1 MIKSKGK
8 SLIGHKGEKEE
19 MTANTNNERKQQE
32 EDISREK
39 PKIVPLPNGP
49 YYFINEMEPKV
60 VENLQNTKGEALSVT
75 RGVSL
80 CRCGASNN
88 KPFCDGT
95 HSKIGFSSENKEEE
109 DGTNDNS
116 HHHQIIKDKRKNY
129 VGKGITIH
137 DNRKIC
143 SHAAECVNNLPSV
156 FKLNA
161 RPWINP
167 DAAETKEEIVN
178 TIKKCP
184 SGALSYSIDGI
195 EYRDHNETKPI
206 ITVSK
211 GGPYHITGGIDLI
224 GDNIQW
230 AEGASKEHYV
240 LCRCGASNN
249 KPFCDGMHRVINFND
264 DKE

>member
-1 MIKSKGK
+1 MIDHKRE
-8 SLIGHKGEKEE
+8 KGEDVTEK
-19 MTANTNNERKQQE
+19 TNNEKQQQE
-32 EDISREK
+32 GQSREK

-49 YYFINEMEPKV
+49 YYFINKMEPKV
-60 VENLQNTKGEALSVT
+60 VENLQNSKGEALSVT

-95 HSKIGFSSENKEEE
+95 HSKIGFSSENKEESA
-109 DGTNDNS
+109 NDND
-116 HHHQIIKDKRKNY
+116 HHSIVKDKRKNY

-143 SHAAECVNNLPSV
+143 SHATECVNNLPSV

-161 RPWINP
+161 RPWISP
-167 DAAETKEEIVN
+167 DGADTKEEIIN
-178 TIKKCP
+178 TIRKCP
-184 SGALSYSIDGI
+184 SGALSYSVDGI
-195 EYRDHNETKPI
+195 EYRDQNERMPM

-211 GGPYHITGGIDLI
+211 GGPYLVTGSIDLM
-224 GDNIQW
+224 GDSIQW

-249 KPFCDGMHRVINFND
+249 KPFCDGMHRVINFKD
-264 DKE
+264 DKD

>member
-1 MIKSKGK
+1 
-8 SLIGHKGEKEE
+8 
-19 MTANTNNERKQQE
+19 MTERTNNEKQQ
-32 EDISREK
+32 DQLREK

-49 YYFINEMEPKV
+49 YYLINDMEPKV
-60 VENLQNTKGEALSVT
+60 VENLQNSKGESLST
-75 RGVSL
+75 IRGVAL

-95 HSKIGFSSENKEEE
+95 HGTIGFSIENKEGVS
-109 DGTNDNS
+109 DS
-116 HHHQIIKDKRKNY
+116 QHIVVKDKRKSY

-156 FKLNA
+156 FKLNS

-167 DAAETKEEIVN
+167 DAAETAEEIIN
-178 TIKKCP
+178 TIRKCP
-184 SGALSYSIDGI
+184 SGALSYSVDGI
-195 EYRDHNETKPI
+195 EYRDQNERKPV

-211 GGPYHITGGIDLI
+211 GGPYLVTGGIDLI
-224 GDNIQW
+224 GANIQF
-230 AEGASKEHYV
+230 AEGSSKEHYT

-249 KPFCDGMHRVINFND
+249 KPFCDGMHRVINFKDDND
-264 DKE
+264 

>member
-8 SLIGHKGEKEE
+8 SLIGHKSEKEE
-19 MTANTNNERKQQE
+19 MTANTNNEKKQQE
-32 EDISREK
+32 EDLSREK

-60 VENLQNTKGEALSVT
+60 VENLQNSKGEALSVT

-109 DGTNDNS
+109 DDTNDNS
-116 HHHQIIKDKRKNY
+116 HHQIIKDKRKNY

-224 GDNIQW
+224 GEDIKW

-249 KPFCDGMHRVINFND
+249 KPFCDGMHRLINFND

>member
-1 MIKSKGK
+1 VREN
-8 SLIGHKGEKEE
+8 L
-19 MTANTNNERKQQE
+19 TAKTNNEAEQQQQ
-32 EDISREK
+32 DQSREK

-60 VENLQNTKGEALSVT
+60 VENLQNSKGESLSVI

-95 HSKIGFSSENKEEE
+95 HSKIGFSSENKEE
-109 DGTNDNS
+109 DDTNNS
-116 HHHQIIKDKRKNY
+116 HDHPTMVKDKRKNY

-167 DAAETKEEIVN
+167 DAAETKEEIIN
-178 TIKKCP
+178 TIRKCP
-184 SGALSYSIDGI
+184 SGALSYSIDGM
-195 EYRDHNETKPI
+195 EYQDQNDRMPM

-211 GGPYHITGGIDLI
+211 GGPYLITGGIELI
-224 GDNIQW
+224 GDNTQW

-249 KPFCDGMHRVINFND
+249 KPFCDGMHRLIHFKD
-264 DKE
+264 DKD